1 MAFWNVAGLKNED
14 RDFWNGLRDW
24 DVVTLTE
31 TWIEKKKWSNLKEKL
46 LGGYVWELQ
55 EAKKRYKKGRALR
68 GIVMG
73 IMKELIEEE
82 MKIETNRERLVVGRM
97 KWGGGEIE
105 NYNGIHEKRGI
116 GEDARGSE
124 NMGKGKGGTS
134 VDVSGGRL

>member
-73 IMKELIEEE
+73 IKKELIEEE

-97 KWGGGEIE
+97 KWGGRDRE
-105 NYNGIHEKRGI
+105 
-116 GEDARGSE
+116 
-124 NMGKGKGGTS
+124 
-134 VDVSGGRL
+134 L